1 MSNTTND
8 SAAYEKLGAFVAGIV
23 ITALLMHALQNRA
36 ANMTSAS
43 IKEQQAAVTRQL
55 DSVTR
60 AAKSASD
67 SAAAWRSVAQSMSD
81 RADNLSR
88 ELDRLGSKRAKIK
101 TEIDNL
107 PDTSLVKRYYLSL
120 YGG

>member
-23 ITALLMHALQNRA
+23 ITALEMHALQNRA
-36 ANMTSAS
+36 ETAMSAS
-43 IKEQQAAVTRQL
+43 IKDQQAAVTRQL

-88 ELDRLGSKRAKIK
+88 ELNELGSKRAKIK

>member
-1 MSNTTND
+1 MSNATND
-8 SAAYEKLGAFVAGIV
+8 SAIYEKLGAFVAGIV
-23 ITALLMHALQNRA
+23 ITALVMHALQNRA
-36 ANMTSAS
+36 EIATSVS
-43 IKEQQAAVTRQL
+43 IKEQQAVVTRQL

-60 AAKSASD
+60 AAKIASD

-101 TEIDNL
+101 SEIDSL
-107 PDTSLVKRYYLSL
+107 PDTSLVKRYYQSL